1 MIMGDTINDDDKQL
15 QSKSESDFSKQQEQ
29 IKKIFNGWLELIKL
43 PTVGP
48 FQAFSKDFISYAQEL
63 FNVGQTLIQLQINLK
78 EYHVEMNN
86 AYLQAMKEVSQRAP
100 KQYNNSKEDFEN
112 YRMIAIDAFENAF
125 TELFGSKNFAV
136 TNSKVTSSQLDLLK
150 HLQNIAEKNF
160 EILNLPTRSEVD
172 EILKDIHEL
181 KKAVRDMKKNL
192 EVLTIGTNSK

>member
-100 KQYNNSKEDFEN
+100 KQYNNPKEDFEN

>member
-181 KKAVRDMKKNL
+181 KKTVRDMKKNL